1 MEEIE
6 RMHFVSGLSFYAD
19 NRKCSGFQMSGYE
32 SKGDVKATIG
42 MIDEIDVALNLAPTI
57 EYDFMLFRNFTNNHP
72 DVSTI
77 KTRSSPKYSIHDFG
91 V

>member
-1 MEEIE
+1 
-6 RMHFVSGLSFYAD
+6 MHFVSGLSFYAD

-42 MIDEIDVALNLAPTI
+42 MIDEIDVELGP
-57 EYDFMLFRNFTNNHP
+57 
-72 DVSTI
+72 
-77 KTRSSPKYSIHDFG
+77 HDR